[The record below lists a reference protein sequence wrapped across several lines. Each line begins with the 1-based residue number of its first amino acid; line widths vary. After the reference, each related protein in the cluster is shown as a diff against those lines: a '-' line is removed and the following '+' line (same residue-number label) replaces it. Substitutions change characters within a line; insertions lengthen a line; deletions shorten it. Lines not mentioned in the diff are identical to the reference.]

1 MKLSIALL
9 LSALPNTLGLQQGTL
24 PWHTLPDKVDVVI
37 IGAGA
42 AGLSAAAR
50 FEEFPDNTV
59 SYVVLEAQDKVGG
72 RVQSRVLNS
81 ETAPGFEGN
90 HTVED
95 GANWIT
101 DFPGNPIF
109 ELAREYNIDM
119 ALQEFFDID
128 AYQGATCRSPSRRW
142 TLFRRNS
149 FRHGTAFSSTRM
161 SPTPTGGRTVLVKP
175 RWILG
180 PLPCCNYVGGIS
192 RVFPTT
198 ISSTFGSGITWSMN
212 MPKAMYRCLHS
223 QVRKKWF

>member
-24 PWHTLPDKVDVVI
+24 PWHALPDKVDVVI
-37 IGAGA
+37 IGSGA

-50 FEEFPDNTV
+50 FEEFHNV

-109 ELAREYNIDM
+109 ELAREYKIDM

-128 AYQGATCRSPSRRW
+128 AYQGNVSISKQTMDFVQKEFVQAWNCLQQYTNVPY
-142 TLFRRNS
+142 TN
-149 FRHGTAFSSTRM
+149 
-161 SPTPTGGRTVLVKP
+161 GGKDGFGQTQLDIGAIALLQLCGWNITSDFKDNIKYFWQWYYMEYEYAQSDVSL
-175 RWILG
+175 
-180 PLPCCNYVGGIS
+180 
-192 RVFPTT
+192 
-198 ISSTFGSGITWSMN
+198 STFPGT
-212 MPKAMYRCLHS
+212 
-223 QVRKKWF
+223 